1 MALQRH
7 CSNDFGFVV
16 RNSGSH
22 LTIHCHF
29 AKFGSVHNCTMNA
42 YLRPT
47 GFLRILFCVGA
58 TSCATSRNIPKVD
71 DLLKLDI
78 NNFNLREEMPR
89 S

>member
-7 CSNDFGFVV
+7 RSNDFGFVV

-42 YLRPT
+42 FKTHWFPADPFLCWSYKLRHVKEHSK
-47 GFLRILFCVGA
+47 G
-58 TSCATSRNIPKVD
+58 
-71 DLLKLDI
+71 
-78 NNFNLREEMPR
+78 
-89 S
+89 